1 LSQDACEETFDC
13 PDLEAN
19 IGTTCDDG
27 NPDTDNDVVNTKCE
41 CVGTPSDCLADSGI
55 IEFEDGSATVTQCL
69 ETDEIGTV
77 DVSFTANPSDAVDM
91 AWIVTDAMGN
101 LVALPITEEALEA
114 IDFHNFGEGEWLIML
129 LSFDLENSNAFDLGA
144 LFEAGTSVNITDLTG
159 CYDLSN
165 ELTVIGIYCIEFD
178 CPELQ
183 ANVGDSCDDINPD
196 TENDIV
202 TADCEC
208 TGTTVYDCPQIE
220 ANFGDACQLADG
232 SAGVINTNCECAPLP
247 DCENYTYYLADHA
260 AVDGIS
266 DIYEV
271 TLSGGTATM
280 TYIETSDIEVHIAFN
295 ATDNLIYAVSKHE
308 NSYRTLDPLSGV
320 WGPTI
325 MLGADYGE
333 ITSAVFAPTGQLVF
347 GSQDQNAI
355 FSVNVNTNV
364 VSSYDTYSAVT
375 GGDLAFTSDGMLYMA
390 TRSGNGLYEVYP
402 APVPDV
408 LLGNV
413 PAKVTGLAATDG
425 NQLLLSAQGATSLG
439 LYNSD
444 GTPAGSYTLELEGAA
459 YTLRDGDMASG
470 CNTGELI
477 EECE

>member
-1 LSQDACEETFDC
+1 VGTLIPVFDC
-13 PDLEAN
+13 PDLELNLGDA
-19 IGTTCDDG
+19 CDD
-27 NPDTDNDVVNTKCE
+27 
-41 CVGTPSDCLADSGI
+41 
-55 IEFEDGSATVTQCL
+55 Q
-69 ETDEIGTV
+69 
-77 DVSFTANPSDAVDM
+77 
-91 AWIVTDAMGN
+91 
-101 LVALPITEEALEA
+101 
-114 IDFHNFGEGEWLIML
+114 
-129 LSFDLENSNAFDLGA
+129 
-144 LFEAGTSVNITDLTG
+144 
-159 CYDLSN
+159 
-165 ELTVIGIYCIEFD
+165 
-178 CPELQ
+178 
-183 ANVGDSCDDINPD
+183 NPD
-196 TENDIV
+196 TENDVIV
-202 TADCEC
+202 VDCVC
-208 TGTTVYDCPQIE
+208 MGTPIVVEFDCPQIE
-220 ANFGDACQLADG
+220 ANYGDACQLADG
-232 SAGVINTNCECAPLP
+232 SAGVINTNCECVPAP

-308 NSYRTLDPLSGV
+308 NSYRTLNPLSGV

-333 ITSAVFAPTGQLVF
+333 ITSAVFAPPGQLVF

-477 EECE
+477 EECEEFVTFYVNHGPDVDGSDLYTVDFAGGNANLTYITNVDFEAHIGYNVEDELMY